1 MSFNHP
7 YDPYD
12 IQLQLMQSVY
22 DALSRGK
29 KLCIVESPTGT
40 GKTLSL
46 ICSVLTWLRDNKADL
61 LMGKDGE
68 GQEDEDEDEDEDEP
82 DWVDQS
88 YVGSVLSDQIQLTQD
103 YEAYLEQLRKKKI
116 IVRDQEIR
124 DTKRRRLHRVEVK
137 IDNNRNDVEDEFLP
151 QEYYSD
157 DEEQDTNGVTL
168 GREVKAMLDKLNGV
182 ANNEED
188 EFDIDRLNPIKVY
201 FASRTHSQLRQF
213 ASQLRLPVFPPSL
226 PNVKNESIKHLALGS
241 RKQLCINPQVN
252 RLKSTDAINDACKEL
267 QQKVKNGKDGKNGC
281 KFKQNIN
288 NQVEREFRD
297 RSFTSIH
304 DIEDL
309 AALGQALDIC
319 PYYASRYSLTSA
331 EIITLPYQF
340 LLFQSTRE
348 SLGLDLKNSVVVIDE
363 AHNLIDTVNAI
374 HSSEISLQEL
384 QSVKTGL
391 TNYLN
396 KFKSRLGPGN
406 RVNLMKLIKLVD
418 VLIIFTKQNYKKPG
432 QVIDPNE
439 ILTDNADTLNIHKIN
454 KYIKV
459 SKISYKIQSYMQ
471 SLEEDQET
479 SSPGQPLLF
488 KIASFITCLTYP
500 AQEGKFFFEK
510 GPSIKYM
517 LLQPDKCFQ
526 SILEDSRC
534 VVLAGGTMQPVS
546 DVLENLFP
554 TINENQLVNFSCDH
568 VIPDD
573 NLGTYVLQEPQIE
586 LTFEKREQPQVLRQ
600 MGEFYLRLSKSVP
613 LTGGIVGFFPSYQY
627 LQFVIDHW
635 KKTGLWSQLI
645 KLRKLNYETKGGK
658 DPLPEYTEAVDKGE
672 GAMLFA
678 VVGGKLSEGINFQD
692 NLCRAI
698 VMTGLPFPNVFS
710 GEMIIKRS
718 HLENKILQKGGTKQE
733 AMSATK
739 TFFETICLKAVNQS
753 VGRAIR
759 HANDY
764 ANIYLLDRR
773 YGNPH
778 IQEKLSHW
786 VNKRLQPQSDLN
798 SIMDSTTRFF
808 ANKKEVG

>member
-7 YDPYD
+7 YAPYD
-12 IQLQLMQSVY
+12 IQLHLMQSVY
-22 DALSRGK
+22 DALSQDK

-61 LMGKDGE
+61 LMGKDQKE
-68 GQEDEDEDEDEDEP
+68 QEDDEDEP

-88 YVGSVLSDQIQLTQD
+88 YVGSVLSDQIQLSQD
-103 YEAYLEQLRKKKI
+103 YEAYLEELRNKKF
-116 IVRDQEIR
+116 IVRDQEVR

-137 IDNNRNDVEDEFLP
+137 IDNNRNDVSDEFLP

-157 DEEQDTNGVTL
+157 DEEHGTNGVTL
-168 GREVKAMLDKLNGV
+168 GREVKAMLAKLNGV
-182 ANNEED
+182 ANNEENG
-188 EFDIDRLNPIKVY
+188 FDVDRLNPIKIY

-226 PNVKNESIKHLALGS
+226 PSVKSESIKHLALGS
-241 RKQLCINPQVN
+241 RKQLCINPRIN
-252 RLKSTDAINDACKEL
+252 RLTSTDAINDACKDLL
-267 QQKVKNGKDGKNGC
+267 QSDKGGC
-281 KFKQNIN
+281 NFKQNIN
-288 NQVEREFRD
+288 NQLQKEFRD

-309 AALGQALDIC
+309 AILGQALDIC
-319 PYYASRYSLTSA
+319 PYYASRGSLTSA

-340 LLFQSTRE
+340 LLLQSTRE
-348 SLGLDLKNSVVVIDE
+348 SLGIDLKNSVVVIDE

-374 HSSEISLQEL
+374 HSSEVSLQDL
-384 QSVKTGL
+384 QSVRIGL

-406 RVNLMKLIKLVD
+406 RVNLTKLIKLMD
-418 VLIIFTKQNYKKPG
+418 VLIVFTKQNYKKPG
-432 QVIDPNE
+432 QVIDPVE
-439 ILTDNADTLNIHKIN
+439 ILTDNTDTLNIHKIN

-471 SLEEDQET
+471 SLEKDQET
-479 SSPGQPLLF
+479 IAPGQPLLF

-500 AQEGKFFFEK
+500 AQEGRFFFEK
-510 GPSIKYM
+510 GPCIKYM

-534 VVLAGGTMQPVS
+534 VVLAGGTMQPIS

-554 TINENQLVNFSCDH
+554 TVNENQLVNFSCDH
-568 VIPDD
+568 VIPDN
-573 NLGTYVLQEPQIE
+573 NLGTYVLQEPLIE

-600 MGEFYLRLSKSVP
+600 VGEFYLRLSKSVP

-635 KKTGLWSQLI
+635 KKTGLWSQLTR
-645 KLRKLNYETKGGK
+645 LRKINYETKGGR
-658 DPLPEYTEAVDKGE
+658 DPLPEYTEAVDNGK

-710 GEMIIKRS
+710 GEMMVKRS
-718 HLENKILQKGGTKQE
+718 HLENKILHKGGTRQE
-733 AMSATK
+733 AINSTK

-764 ANIYLLDRR
+764 ANIYLLDKR
-773 YGNPH
+773 YANPH
-778 IQEKLSHW
+778 IQDKLSHW
-786 VNKRLQPQSDLN
+786 ISKRLQPQSDLN
-798 SIMDSTTRFF
+798 SIMNSTLRFF
-808 ANKKEVG
+808 EDKKEFK

>member
-1 MSFNHP
+1 MSVTFNHP

-12 IQLQLMQSVY
+12 IQLELMRCVY
-22 DALSRGK
+22 DALSHGK

-68 GQEDEDEDEDEDEP
+68 GQEDEDEDEP
-82 DWVDQS
+82 DWVNQS

-103 YEAYLEQLRKKKI
+103 YEAYLEQLRNKKI
-116 IVRDQEIR
+116 IVRDQELR
-124 DTKRRRLHRVEVK
+124 DTKRRKLNRVDVK
-137 IDNNRNDVEDEFLP
+137 IDNNRDDEFLP

-157 DEEQDTNGVTL
+157 DEEQGTDGVTL
-168 GREVKAMLDKLNGV
+168 GREVKDMLAKLNGV
-182 ANNEED
+182 AKNEQD
-188 EFDIDRLNPIKVY
+188 KFDIDHLNPIKVY

-213 ASQLRLPVFPPSL
+213 ASQLRLPIFPPSL
-226 PNVKNESIKHLALGS
+226 PNVKNESIKHLPLGS
-241 RKQLCINPQVN
+241 RKQLCINPQVS

-267 QQKVKNGKDGKNGC
+267 QQNGKNGC

-288 NQVEREFRD
+288 NQLEQEFRD

-309 AALGQALDIC
+309 AALGQSLDIC
-319 PYYASRYSLTSA
+319 PYYASRDSLTSA

-374 HSSEISLQEL
+374 HSSEISLQDL

-391 TNYLN
+391 TNYLS

-406 RVNLMKLIKLVD
+406 RVNLMKLIKLID
-418 VLIIFTKQNYKKPG
+418 VLIIFTRQNYKKPG
-432 QVIDPNE
+432 QVIDPIE
-439 ILTDNADTLNIHKIN
+439 ILSGNADTLNIHKIN
-454 KYIKV
+454 KYIKI

-471 SLEEDQET
+471 SVEKDQGINN
-479 SSPGQPLLF
+479 PGQPLLF

-500 AQEGKFFFEK
+500 TQEGKFFFEK

-526 SILEDSRC
+526 SVLEDSRC
-534 VVLAGGTMQPVS
+534 VILAGGTMQPVS

-554 TINENQLVNFSCDH
+554 TVSNNQLVNFSCDH

-600 MGEFYLRLSKSVP
+600 MGEFYLQLSKAVP

-635 KKTGLWSQLI
+635 KKTGLWSQLT
-645 KLRKLNYETKGGK
+645 KLRKVNYETKSGE

-678 VVGGKLSEGINFQD
+678 VVGGRLSEGINFQD

-710 GEMIIKRS
+710 GEMMVKRS
-718 HLENKILQKGGTKQE
+718 HLENKILQKGGTRQD

-739 TFFETICLKAVNQS
+739 LFFETICLKAVNQS

-764 ANIYLLDRR
+764 ANIYLLDKR

-778 IQEKLSHW
+778 TQEKLSHW
-786 VNKRLQPQSDLN
+786 VSKRLQPQSDLD
-798 SIMDSTTRFF
+798 SIMDSTRRFF
-808 ANKKEVG
+808 ANKEEVK